1 MQGVEEHGKVVEEH
15 GKVHRKIIK
24 VGPWGGQGGSP
35 WDDGSFDGV
44 CKITLVYDR
53 CIDSIRVEYDKN
65 GKLVMAGKHGGDGGN
80 RTTHIKFQ
88 YPEEFITEVS
98 GHYCPV
104 VHGGTPVI
112 RSLKFT
118 TNMRTYGPY
127 GVEEGTPFSCPMDGG
142 LIVGF
147 KGRNGWYLD
156 SIEFRLSRLYSS
168 SNLLDAI
175 KQRICGCLKR
185 PKMASVA

>member
-1 MQGVEEHGKVVEEH
+1 MGVEEH

-24 VGPWGGQGGSP
+24 IGPWGGQGGSP

-44 CKITLVYDR
+44 SQITLVYDR

-65 GKLVMAGKHGGDGGN
+65 GKLVMAEKHGGDGGN
-80 RTTHIKFQ
+80 HTAHIKLQ

-112 RSLKFT
+112 RSLKFIT
-118 TNMRTYGPY
+118 SKRTYGPY
-127 GVEEGTPFSCPMDGG
+127 GVEEGTPFSFLMDGG

-156 SIEFRLSRLYSS
+156 AIEFRLSRLSSS
-168 SNLLDAI
+168 SNLFDAI
-175 KQRICGCLKR
+175 QQKIKKIWASHKRLK
-185 PKMASVA
+185 KASVA